1 MNVLEIISG
10 AMLLLTSICII
21 VSQLLQETKNP
32 GLSQSIG
39 GGMNDSFFE
48 KNSGR
53 TREAKMKRITTVLAV
68 IFFVLA
74 LVVNVISNM
83 A

>member
-1 MNVLEIISG
+1 MSVIEIISG
-10 AMLLLTSICII
+10 VMLLLTSVCII
-21 VSQLLQETKNP
+21 VSQLMQETKNP
-32 GLSQSIG
+32 GLSQSIA

-68 IFFVLA
+68 VFFVLA
-74 LVVNVISNM
+74 LAVNIISNM